1 MKSYCEIQKINYLYF
16 FDSYF
21 DIPEGIPEDKYTEE
35 EAHKFAIDMVQR
47 YDSKEHINKIYRFIK
62 AKLRLRYK

>member
-21 DIPEGIPEDKYTEE
+21 DIPEGIPEDKYTEG
-35 EAHKFAIDMVQR
+35 EANKFEIDMVQR
-47 YDSKEHINKIYRFIK
+47 YDSKEHINKIHRFIK